1 MSHTS
6 LTLFKQH
13 VRADDFAD
21 DDAYLQQC
29 LDAAE
34 QQVVTAT
41 NRTLDELLALGPTGK
56 ACRHHSHRPCCSWAA
71 RSTTTAKT
79 MHHSSTPKYPGERQ
93 PSSSNTDDYACRTND
108 H

>member
-6 LTLFKQH
+6 LTLFKLH

-41 NRTLDELLALGPTGK
+41 NRTLDELLALGPDGQSLPAPLTQAVLLVGG
-56 ACRHHSHRPCCSWAA
+56 SLYDHRENDAPQQYTEIPWGAA
-71 RSTTTAKT
+71 AIIKQYR
-79 MHHSSTPKYPGERQ
+79 RLCVQ
-93 PSSSNTDDYACRTND
+93 DQ
-108 H
+108 